1 MTTSTIIL
9 DAVPLTADAVAAI
22 ARRKARLVLGSEALN
37 RIRKGRQ
44 LVETFAESDKP
55 VYGLNTGLGAS
66 VDTRLAAADLV
77 AFQRSVIHSHSAGVG
92 PMLPVESVRAL
103 LTARISGMA
112 AGGTGASETVISGLL
127 AALNAGIHPVIPAW
141 GSIGAADL
149 LPLGH
154 LAKALQGHGEAEYQ
168 GRIMPAAEALA
179 LAGLPAIDLREKD
192 GHAMVVA
199 NSLSTGTACL
209 VIEDVQRFIDWS
221 LAAIALNYEGFRSQ
235 LTAIDAEALAARP
248 AFGQQEIGK
257 RLRDLLAGSELWR
270 DGEARRLQDPL
281 SYRCVPQVWG
291 GLIHALDQARK
302 ATEIEL
308 ASSGDNPVILASS
321 ERIVSNGNF
330 DLTAFSLAWE
340 QVGQALA
347 HCAAGI
353 ANRCLRLMSPSVAD
367 LPRFLSANGQSRAGY
382 AELQKPLAALEA
394 EIRHLANPISIT
406 PLAVS
411 DGIEDQ
417 ASMAP
422 RVVAKVQGIIE
433 RLRYLVAI
441 ELMSGAVAV
450 EMRGVVDVL
459 GDGPRRAYEL
469 VRQWV
474 PSLEED
480 RELNSDMENIYRLV
494 SGACP
499 IGENLY
505 CLSDAS
511 LQHSG

>member
-1 MTTSTIIL
+1 MITSTITL

-22 ARRKARLVLGSEALN
+22 ARRKVQLVLGNEALN
-37 RIRKGRQ
+37 RIRKGRH
-44 LVETFAESDKP
+44 LVERFAELDKP

-66 VDTRLAAADLV
+66 VDTKLASADLV
-77 AFQRSVIHSHSAGVG
+77 DFQRSVIYSHSAGVG

-112 AGGTGASETVISGLL
+112 AGGTGASETLISGLL
-127 AALNAGIHPVIPAW
+127 AALNAEIHPVIPAW

-149 LPLGH
+149 LPLSH
-154 LAKALQGHGEAEYQ
+154 LAKALQGHGEVEYH

-179 LAGLPAIDLREKD
+179 LAGLPTIALREKD

-291 GLIHALDQARK
+291 GLIHALEQARK

-308 ASSGDNPVILASS
+308 ASSGDNPIILASS

-353 ANRCLRLMSPSVAD
+353 ANRCLRLMSPIVAA
-367 LPRFLSANGQSRAGY
+367 LPRFLSASGQSRAGY

-422 RVVAKVQGIIE
+422 RVIAKVQGIIE

-450 EMRGVVDVL
+450 ELRGVVDVL
-459 GDGPRRAYEL
+459 GDGPRRTYEM

-474 PSLEED
+474 PPLEED
-480 RELNSDMENIYRLV
+480 RELNTDMENLCRLV
-494 SGACP
+494 SGDCP
-499 IGENLY
+499 LGENLY
-505 CLSDAS
+505 RLKDAS
-511 LQHSG
+511 LQHSA